1 MGALHP
7 TDPAP
12 FEDRFDLTTSK
23 LAADGATLIPDE
35 SFAGVPDGV
44 VDRADFLFYVEN
56 VLGAIVGDLDFD
68 GVLSSAGVPND
79 FSTVNNNVDTAG
91 GWASGD
97 LDFDGVITE
106 NDVTL
111 MFQLVVGQ

>member
-1 MGALHP
+1 
-7 TDPAP
+7 
-12 FEDRFDLTTSK
+12 
-23 LAADGATLIPDE
+23 
-35 SFAGVPDGV
+35 
-44 VDRADFLFYVEN
+44 
-56 VLGAIVGDLDFD
+56 
-68 GVLSSAGVPND
+68 
-79 FSTVNNNVDTAG
+79 VNNNVDTAG